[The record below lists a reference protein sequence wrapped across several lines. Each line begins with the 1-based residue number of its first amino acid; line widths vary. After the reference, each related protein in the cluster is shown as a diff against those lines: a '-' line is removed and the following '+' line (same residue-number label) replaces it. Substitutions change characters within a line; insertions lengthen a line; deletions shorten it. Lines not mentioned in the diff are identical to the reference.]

1 MEEKNYK
8 EEYENILKVAKEE
21 LLKCKQ
27 HKCDQEG
34 NSFAEK
40 EYFIYKMFPLLK
52 GSDMLKDEIIG
63 GLMWQRDQ
71 YAKCGSEKSSAVLP
85 GFTVPVNTL
94 IDFLEKSKI
103 VEQDSE
109 DESEKEFKEFN
120 IGPTM
125 DEYEACML
133 RYLQTAANKKDDEEI
148 IAATKEYKEKL
159 LKLQPEFTDKQ
170 KVWSDEIINRAIKEV
185 GLTQYQI
192 EWFKKNVFPPVEK
205 VWSEEDDKIK
215 NELYEFL
222 EEVWYKGTNA
232 LDKYGKA
239 DCSNWMNWVDTLS
252 DKIKRTTHNK
262 WLEFKE
268 QHIKELKEAEE
279 KGYQDGVKD
288 GMEIELEKQKEQKPN
303 YCHYG
308 GDPNIERCRC
318 CSAACSGRLADEQKP
333 TECLKAERDGWYM
346 CIKDY
351 YRGGKKQCS
360 VGDLVQ
366 AKGGMYMMD
375 GEDISEWFRK
385 AYYDEIKTVEW
396 NKATI
401 NGEPIPTE
409 NHSVD
414 IPLAEWDD
422 VELTFRGEKVKVKRQ
437 FFRDDKGR
445 KYSTTEQD
453 EDAAWYA
460 LRSWC
465 EKKGVS
471 LYELYPRNEW
481 SEEDENRFD
490 NLCRII
496 RKAEGWNEVS
506 KNVFITWLKENL
518 FQSKQKWSEEDSMI
532 LTEVTS
538 IILDDVNRANS
549 KEEEKHLEYLASK
562 LQSLYSKPKKM

>member
-109 DESEKEFKEFN
+109 DESEKELKEFN

-159 LKLQPEFTDKQ
+159 LKLQPNSPNKKE
-170 KVWSDEIINRAIKEV
+170 VWSDEIINRAIKEV

-205 VWSEEDDKIK
+205 GWSEEDDKIK

-239 DCSNWMNWVDTLS
+239 DCSDWMNWVDTLS

-288 GMEIELEKQKEQKPN
+288 GMEIERKDKEV
-303 YCHYG
+303 
-308 GDPNIERCRC
+308 I
-318 CSAACSGRLADEQKP
+318 
-333 TECLKAERDGWYM
+333 
-346 CIKDY
+346 
-351 YRGGKKQCS
+351 
-360 VGDLVQ
+360 
-366 AKGGMYMMD
+366 
-375 GEDISEWFRK
+375 
-385 AYYDEIKTVEW
+385 
-396 NKATI
+396 
-401 NGEPIPTE
+401 
-409 NHSVD
+409 
-414 IPLAEWDD
+414 
-422 VELTFRGEKVKVKRQ
+422 
-437 FFRDDKGR
+437 
-445 KYSTTEQD
+445 
-453 EDAAWYA
+453 
-460 LRSWC
+460 
-465 EKKGVS
+465 
-471 LYELYPRNEW
+471 EW
-481 SEEDENRFD
+481 SEEDKNRFN

-506 KNVFITWLKENL
+506 KNAFITWLKENL

-538 IILDDVNRANS
+538 IILGDVNRANS